1 MSENKTVKNSAS
13 VEDFLNAVEHTTRKK
28 DAFTLLEMMK
38 KITGEPP
45 VMWGDSIVGFGEY
58 HYKYDSGR
66 EGDFLMIGF
75 SPRKTSTTLYI
86 MNGFDRYDELLGQLG
101 KHKTGR
107 SCLYITNLKNV
118 DLDVLQT
125 LIKESYNY
133 MNDKYH
139 K

>member
-1 MSENKTVKNSAS
+1 MSENKTVKNNAS

-38 KITGEPP
+38 EITGEQAA
-45 VMWGDSIVGFGEY
+45 MWGDSIVGFGEY

-118 DLDVLQT
+118 DLDILQT

-133 MNDKYH
+133 MYDKYH

>member
-13 VEDFLNAVEHTTRKK
+13 VEDFLNAVEHATRKK

>member
-1 MSENKTVKNSAS
+1 MSENKTVKNNAS
-13 VEDFLNAVEHTTRKK
+13 VEDFLNAVEHATRKK

-38 KITGEPP
+38 EITEEPP
-45 VMWGDSIVGFGEY
+45 VMWGNSIVGFGEY
-58 HYKYDSGR
+58 HYRYDSGR

-107 SCLYITNLKNV
+107 SCLYITNLKHV
-118 DLDVLQT
+118 DLGILQT

-133 MNDKYH
+133 MYDKYH

>member
-1 MSENKTVKNSAS
+1 MSENKTVKNNAS
-13 VEDFLNAVEHTTRKK
+13 VEDFLNAVEHATRKK

-38 KITGEPP
+38 KITGEQAA
-45 VMWGDSIVGFGEY
+45 MWGDSIVGFGEY

>member
-1 MSENKTVKNSAS
+1 MSENKTVKNNAS
-13 VEDFLNAVEHTTRKK
+13 VEDFLNAVEHATRKK

-38 KITGEPP
+38 EITGEQAA
-45 VMWGDSIVGFGEY
+45 MWGDSIVGFGEY